1 MLFRSYLAP
10 DRHLKGKEVCEV
22 IADQLGKVGIKAEL
36 VPQEY
41 AIYWGKDG
49 VNGGKLPFYYAGS
62 NGSDADVYFEQYFRT
77 GGSKRINYNN
87 PEFDK
92 LIDEEQRTGD
102 HKKRIAILHQ
112 AGRILMEDVP
122 FAPLYTLAELYGV
135 TRNVIWKGSPDGKIL
150 ASEMKIKG

>member
-1 MLFRSYLAP
+1 M
-10 DRHLKGKEVCEV
+10 
-22 IADQLGKVGIKAEL
+22 IADQLSKVGIKVEL

-41 AIYWGKDG
+41 AIYWGRDG

-62 NGSDADVYFEQYFRT
+62 NGSDADVYLMNNFH

-102 HKKRIAILHQ
+102 HKKRVAILHQ

-150 ASEMKIKG
+150 AADMKIKG

>member
-1 MLFRSYLAP
+1 MEAEKPESRQIFGIRIEEIVQATAREY
-10 DRHLKGKEVCEV
+10 GKQPE
-22 IADQLGKVGIKAEL
+22 ALRGRGRR
-36 VPQEY
+36 
-41 AIYWGKDG
+41 G
-49 VNGGKLPFYYAGS
+49 
-62 NGSDADVYFEQYFRT
+62 EQYFRT

-102 HKKRIAILHQ
+102 HKKRMAILHQ

-135 TRNVIWKGSPDGKIL
+135 ARNVIWKGSPDGKIL

>member
-1 MLFRSYLAP
+1 MA
-10 DRHLKGKEVCEV
+10 
-22 IADQLGKVGIKAEL
+22 
-36 VPQEY
+36 QEY

-92 LIDEEQRTGD
+92 LIDEEQRSGD
-102 HKKRIAILHQ
+102 QKKRMAILIRLRPHSHG
-112 AGRILMEDVP
+112 GRA
-122 FAPLYTLAELYGV
+122 FAPLCTLADNLRFGCETSSGKACRRERLL
-135 TRNVIWKGSPDGKIL
+135 TRK
-150 ASEMKIKG
+150 

>member
-1 MLFRSYLAP
+1 LS
-10 DRHLKGKEVCEV
+10 
-22 IADQLGKVGIKAEL
+22 KVGIKAEL

-62 NGSDADVYFEQYFRT
+62 NGSDADVYFDQYFRT